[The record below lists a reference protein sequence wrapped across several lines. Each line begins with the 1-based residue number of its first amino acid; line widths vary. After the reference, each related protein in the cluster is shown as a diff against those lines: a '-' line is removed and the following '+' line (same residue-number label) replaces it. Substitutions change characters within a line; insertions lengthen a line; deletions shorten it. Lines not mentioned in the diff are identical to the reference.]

1 MGESMTDADIRF
13 YFDRVC
19 PFAWMTSTWVRMVA
33 A

>member
-1 MGESMTDADIRF
+1 MTDAGVRF
-13 YFDRVC
+13 YFDPVC